1 MKKSSDKKAKKFE
14 QFDGQH
20 EDEEVFAVFRRHPV
34 VMRKGLIGMLVVIL
48 ISMLPI
54 TFRPENIELLWL
66 IAMGLLAGIAIL
78 FYVWIGWYFSLLI
91 MTNQRLVQMNQTGL
105 FNRSV
110 VDIGIDKI
118 QNVNYQ
124 INGLQQTLLGFGTIV
139 VQTFVGDLVIHNM
152 HKPKDVAEELIKVI
166 REYGGSEEDQ

>member
-1 MKKSSDKKAKKFE
+1 MANKSDKKEHFE
-14 QFDGQH
+14 GQH

-34 VMRKGLIGMLVVIL
+34 VMRKGLIGMLLLIL

-54 TFRPENIELLWL
+54 TLRPQNIELLWL
-66 IAMGLLAGIAIL
+66 IAAGFIAGLAIL

-91 MTNQRLVQMNQTGL
+91 MTNQRLVQMNQSGL

-110 VDIGIDKI
+110 VDLGIDKI

-166 REYGGSEEDQ
+166 KEYGRSEKDQ